1 MPRNRGSTPPSPL
14 GDTMSLRILLQLA
27 VPLLINKPIPDRHEI
42 RDSSVNYIVLHYD
55 EGGDYKIARV
65 TLIKRHASY
74 HYFVKRDGTIIKL
87 LDPTYQGSH
96 AGLSY
101 YNGYFHI
108 NKYSIGICLENK
120 PPQEYT
126 NKQYTSTA
134 WLIKS
139 LQQRYRDSTSHIILG
154 HSEVA
159 WPRGRKQDPGKQF
172 NWNTL
177 HQLIDSTTVRKH
189 NESKHPKVL
198 RVGKNKK
205 KHKSPN

>member
-1 MPRNRGSTPPSPL
+1 
-14 GDTMSLRILLQLA
+14 MSLRILLQLA
-27 VPLLINKPIPDRHEI
+27 VPLLINKPIPDKHEI

-87 LDPTYQGSH
+87 LDPMYAGSH

-101 YNGYFHI
+101 YNGNFHI

-126 NKQYTSTA
+126 RKQYTSTA

-189 NESKHPKVL
+189 NESKHPKVPI
-198 RVGKNKK
+198 VPKHKK
-205 KHKSPN
+205 KRKNPH